1 MVPITKG
8 QPVKDDDSMVVV
20 SDNGQYGDADLIM
33 CAHKDAPDVP
43 TAMLQAQ
50 YVAYGGIVYRYNTP
64 EELGKA
70 VFALDPAATLDA
82 VVLYKED
89 ETRRRA
95 RNAGVLEPEN
105 PVPAPDAAV
114 ETPVDTPVVEPAA
127 PSEEFVPPVEPTTNP
142 DVSPVEPQPATNA
155 DTVGEVLPSGGIDTS
170 MSTTTVEGVVA
181 EPSSSSTDISSEVFI
196 Q

>member
-1 MVPITKG
+1 
-8 QPVKDDDSMVVV
+8 
-20 SDNGQYGDADLIM
+20 
-33 CAHKDAPDVP
+33 
-43 TAMLQAQ
+43 
-50 YVAYGGIVYRYNTP
+50 
-64 EELGKA
+64 
-70 VFALDPAATLDA
+70 
-82 VVLYKED
+82 
-89 ETRRRA
+89 
-95 RNAGVLEPEN
+95 VLEPEN